1 MLSGEWRRYAE
12 MSIRRVMIH
21 RLDLGKGFT
30 PLEDEVAVDEAIC
43 ILVNDEYYKTLIASP
58 TMRRELVVGHLI
70 TEGAIESVDDI
81 LEISE
86 TPFKVRVETRRPV
99 DLDVI
104 IRLKRDLILTS
115 CGASPTPGGEQ
126 IRHLRVSSE
135 ARFEAATILQK
146 VKELFNLGET
156 FRRTGGTHSAMICT
170 RRGEIVSFA
179 EDVGRHNAV
188 DKVIGSILLGGS
200 APRDC
205 FLTSSGRISSDIVLK
220 AARVG
225 IPLIA
230 SIAGPIES
238 GIRAAEATGITL
250 ICFARGKRMNI
261 YTNPNRV
268 ISNNQ

>member
-1 MLSGEWRRYAE
+1 
-12 MSIRRVMIH
+12 MIH

-30 PLEDEVAVDEAIC
+30 PIEDEVAVDEAIC
-43 ILVNDEYYKTLIASP
+43 IFVNGEYYRTLIASP

-70 TEGAIESVDDI
+70 TEGVIESVDDI

-86 TPFKVRVETRRPV
+86 TPFKIRVEIRRQV
-99 DLDVI
+99 DLDMI
-104 IRLKRDLILTS
+104 IRLRRDLILTS

-126 IRHLRVSSE
+126 MEHLRVNSE
-135 ARFEAATILQK
+135 TRFEAATILQK

-170 RRGEIVSFA
+170 RKGEIVAFA

-188 DKVIGSILLGGS
+188 DKVIGSALLEGPAS
-200 APRDC
+200 KDC

-220 AARVG
+220 VARVG

-238 GIRAAEATGITL
+238 GIRTAEATGITL
-250 ICFARGKRMNI
+250 VCFARGKRMNI

-268 ISNNQ
+268 IFNDQ

>member
-1 MLSGEWRRYAE
+1 
-12 MSIRRVMIH
+12 MSIRRVIIH
-21 RLDLGKGFT
+21 RLDLGKGCT
-30 PLEDEVAVDEAIC
+30 SLEDEVAADEAMC
-43 ILVNDEYYKTLIASP
+43 IFVNDEYYRTLIASP

-70 TEGAIESVDDI
+70 TEGVIESVEDI
-81 LEISE
+81 LKMDE
-86 TPFKVRVETRRPV
+86 TPFKVRVETRRQV
-99 DLDVI
+99 DLDMM
-104 IRLKRDLILTS
+104 IRLRRDLILTS

-126 IRHLRVSSE
+126 IEHLKVNSE

-170 RRGEIVSFA
+170 PEGETVAFA

-188 DKVIGSILLGGS
+188 DKVIGSALLERYS
-200 APRDC
+200 TKDC

-220 AARVG
+220 VARVG
-225 IPLIA
+225 MPLIA
-230 SIAGPIES
+230 SIAGPLES

-268 ISNNQ
+268 IFNNQ